1 MRLKALEFRY
11 YSYTFLAL
19 IGMASFLRNEKRYNV
34 KQEIA
39 SKKNN
44 PELYNPLL
52 LKYFLNCCFCS

>member
-39 SKKNN
+39 SKKIISNFIT
-44 PELYNPLL
+44 PY
-52 LKYFLNCCFCS
+52 Y